1 MLGFRASGTTMENQ
15 MENEIENNMETG
27 FTEGL
32 QRNLGYHN
40 SRNMDPTTL
49 MGLSYRTF
57 INSVQLTKSPDYS
70 PIP

>member
-1 MLGFRASGTTMENQ
+1 MIGFRAYEFGYHNGESDG
-15 MENEIENNMETG
+15 NEIENNMETG

-49 MGLSYRTF
+49 MALSYRTF
-57 INSVQLTKSPDYS
+57 INSVELTKIS
-70 PIP
+70 